1 MVVVATLAIKCRDV
15 IQRHYAVVISATALD
30 TLRGVVR
37 MVGMVT
43 TEHRQW

>member
-1 MVVVATLAIKCRDV
+1 MVVVAALLAKRRA
-15 IQRHYAVVISATALD
+15 IQRHYAMVTTATALD

-43 TEHRQW
+43 AEHRQW